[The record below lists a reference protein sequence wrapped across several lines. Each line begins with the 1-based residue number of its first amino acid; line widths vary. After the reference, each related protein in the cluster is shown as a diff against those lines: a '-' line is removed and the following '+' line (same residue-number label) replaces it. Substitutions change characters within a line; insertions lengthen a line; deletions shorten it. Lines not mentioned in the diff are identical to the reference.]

1 MYGKNERITFFLN
14 TVYRLRNENVALRED
29 GGLSGHSRAEYGV
42 RGKLC

>member
-1 MYGKNERITFFLN
+1 MEKTNVSLFFLN
-14 TVYRLRNENVALRED
+14 TVYRLRTENVVLCED